1 MPLQPSV
8 IYTYFRIAPSWLL
21 TGHSRRVF
29 VKRSLG
35 GKSVLSPYACT
46 KDASSGTSGSFGVPA
61 EKEDKR
67 QGVELESLDNFALE
81 RWEVRS

>member
-1 MPLQPSV
+1 
-8 IYTYFRIAPSWLL
+8 
-21 TGHSRRVF
+21 
-29 VKRSLG
+29 
-35 GKSVLSPYACT
+35 VLSPYART
-46 KDASSGTSGSFGVPA
+46 KDSSSGTSGSFGVPA